1 MAGPY
6 HLVITRITG
15 FSVPSPGLA
24 AQLACI
30 IEVTARKPGNVHPGQ
45 GFADASY
52 IDFLVSAA
60 AIAPV
65 LDGAR
70 ARGSL
75 GGTILGCVEAT
86 RAVTRS
92 NTNLG
97 IILLLSPLAHV
108 APGRLR
114 DPAGVAGAI
123 EEVLGATTMEDA
135 ELAYE
140 AIRLAAPGGLGRSA
154 KADVMDGPTGTLLE
168 MMVLA
173 AERDLVARQYATAYA
188 DAREGARR
196 LEALLTEGVALG
208 DAVVRVFLELIARH
222 GDTLIERKLGK
233 DVSLEAARRARE
245 VLETAPGP
253 AAEGRLAAFDAWLR
267 EDSNRRNPGACADV
281 TAAILYLG
289 ILAGRIQLPF
299 EAMLHANV

>member
-1 MAGPY
+1 M
-6 HLVITRITG
+6 
-15 FSVPSPGLA
+15 PSPGLA

-30 IEVTARKPGNVHPGQ
+30 IEVTVRKPGNVHPGQ

-52 IDFLVSAA
+52 IDFLASAA

-70 ARGSL
+70 SRGSV
-75 GGTILGCVEAT
+75 GGTILECVQAT

-108 APGRLR
+108 DPGRLR
-114 DPAGVAGAI
+114 DPAGAAGAI
-123 EEVLGATTMEDA
+123 EEVLEATTREDA

-154 KADVMDGPTGTLLE
+154 EGDVNDGPTGTLLE
-168 MMVLA
+168 MMKLA
-173 AERDLVARQYATAYA
+173 AGRDLVARQYATAYA
-188 DAREGARR
+188 DAREGSRR
-196 LEALLTEGVALG
+196 LEALLADGLALG

-222 GDTLIERKLGK
+222 GDTLIERKCGR
-233 DVSLEAARRARE
+233 DVSLEAARMAGE

-253 AAEGRLAAFDAWLR
+253 TAEARLAAFDAWLR

-281 TAAILYLG
+281 TAAILHLG
-289 ILAGRIQLPF
+289 LEVGRVPLPI
-299 EAMLHANV
+299 ETLLHANV